1 MIDSDRYATDSMAA
15 IKVKVLNADFE
26 ETVQLRPD
34 EPLSVA
40 FQAVQEKHCAF
51 KVTSFCLCDSELQGE
66 EIAKDCATLGCI
78 FIEAETSADLQLSK
92 IIANMQT
99 LKPKF
104 EPMDRHSFLKMVF
117 ERGFLEGGDILWRRM
132 VGDADR
138 LEDPETWSKLVTPML
153 EVVHRTALVHST
165 VDPVGSPLMK
175 LTMGD
180 FVSATGPE
188 VWHHDRHRQPVQ
200 CQNKDGEIIQG
211 WTTTRG
217 TRGGLM
223 LRSRQPLLLAS
234 AMQLIANFHAENEQE
249 IAEEEER
256 KLDAECPVLPE
267 REKKRRPADRVPRI
281 AGRRQPT
288 KARLTVGPGKVRVW
302 GLKRDLTRG
311 DRQGHRSR
319 IADREIARLQ
329 HPSSPEL
336 LIPRAAFQRLV
347 RQTLQEVVQD
357 KQQWE
362 KYHHGSVNRLNGL
375 AWMDDDSFTFTRS
388 ALETLQIAAEG
399 FLVELMEDGAAVATH
414 CRRRTLM
421 LKDVTFLRYIKKDP
435 SLQPKLQC

>member
-51 KVTSFCLCDSELQGE
+51 KVTSFSLCDSELQGE

-200 CQNKDGEIIQG
+200 CQNKRWGNHPRMDDYQ
-211 WTTTRG
+211 R
-217 TRGGLM
+217 
-223 LRSRQPLLLAS
+223 
-234 AMQLIANFHAENEQE
+234 H
-249 IAEEEER
+249 
-256 KLDAECPVLPE
+256 
-267 REKKRRPADRVPRI
+267 KRRP
-281 AGRRQPT
+281 
-288 KARLTVGPGKVRVW
+288 
-302 GLKRDLTRG
+302 
-311 DRQGHRSR
+311 H
-319 IADREIARLQ
+319 
-329 HPSSPEL
+329 
-336 LIPRAAFQRLV
+336 
-347 RQTLQEVVQD
+347 
-357 KQQWE
+357 
-362 KYHHGSVNRLNGL
+362 
-375 AWMDDDSFTFTRS
+375 
-388 ALETLQIAAEG
+388 
-399 FLVELMEDGAAVATH
+399 AAVKT
-414 CRRRTLM
+414 T
-421 LKDVTFLRYIKKDP
+421 P
-435 SLQPKLQC
+435 SVGFCDAVDSKLSC